1 MRLMGVPGL
10 TLYHLKSHLQK
21 YRLSKNIHTQANGIN
36 AKNGKYNI
44 LRLPSSYQPP
54 VKLNIERPFFSSVVG
69 CTMAMEKPPEG
80 NGSPA
85 SHLNL
90 GTQTNK

>member
-1 MRLMGVPGL
+1 
-10 TLYHLKSHLQK
+10 
-21 YRLSKNIHTQANGIN
+21 
-36 AKNGKYNI
+36 
-44 LRLPSSYQPP
+44 
-54 VKLNIERPFFSSVVG
+54 VVG